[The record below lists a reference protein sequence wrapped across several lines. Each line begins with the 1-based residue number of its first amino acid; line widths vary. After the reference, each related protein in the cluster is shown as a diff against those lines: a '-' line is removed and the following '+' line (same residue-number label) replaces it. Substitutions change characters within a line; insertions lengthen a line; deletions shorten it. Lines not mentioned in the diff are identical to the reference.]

1 MDKITIDL
9 TTEEI
14 SLITRSLSDS
24 MNYKPEDR
32 LDEKWSLLMRITREE
47 AELEK
52 KKEKEQKKITEERKE
67 EIKTE
72 ENTTKYCP
80 WYIALGRFMLILA
93 VVALGYLLFLG
104 LASSVLRLFNPRL
117 GCWDLVYN
125 FVQNNPALAIVMSLV
140 GYVVFLVFFI
150 YNFTRSM
157 LNYMPGNE
165 SKK

>member
-52 KKEKEQKKITEERKE
+52 KKEKEQKK
-67 EIKTE
+67 
-72 ENTTKYCP
+72 
-80 WYIALGRFMLILA
+80 
-93 VVALGYLLFLG
+93 
-104 LASSVLRLFNPRL
+104 
-117 GCWDLVYN
+117 
-125 FVQNNPALAIVMSLV
+125 NN
-140 GYVVFLVFFI
+140 
-150 YNFTRSM
+150 
-157 LNYMPGNE
+157 
-165 SKK
+165 